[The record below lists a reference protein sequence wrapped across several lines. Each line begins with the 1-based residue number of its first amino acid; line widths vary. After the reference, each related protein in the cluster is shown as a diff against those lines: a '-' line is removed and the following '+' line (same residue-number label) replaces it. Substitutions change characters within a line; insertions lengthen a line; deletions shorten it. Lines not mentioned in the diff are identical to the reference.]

1 MSYNTDHKKTNNKPD
16 LSNRRAILGVFLIAV
31 GALWIFERLDLIP
44 SFWNDIL
51 ISWQMLLIG
60 IGVFS
65 IIGGNKTT
73 GTILIVIGS
82 FFLIGEVAQIPYELR
97 RIGWP
102 LIIVAVGIVILV
114 TQTGRYRKGTPIF
127 ETGEQSHRPQGNN
140 YFDDFIIFGGREV
153 YVDSQNFVGGKS
165 TSVFG
170 GTEYDLRQANL
181 SENGAVIDTLTL
193 FGGCGFKVPPD
204 WTVKNEVTAIFGAF
218 TDKRG
223 ASLNH
228 VVSDPSKTLVIKGF
242 AAFGGVE
249 VKYM

>member
-1 MSYNTDHKKTNNKPD
+1 MGHKSD
-16 LSNRRAILGVFLIAV
+16 ISNRRAVLGIFLIAI
-31 GALWIFERLDLIP
+31 GALWILERLDLIP

-73 GTILIVIGS
+73 GTILIVIGG
-82 FFLIGEVAQIPYELR
+82 FFLIPEVAHIPYELR

-102 LIIVAVGIVILV
+102 MLIIGVGVILLV
-114 TQTGRYRKGTPIF
+114 TQTGKHKKEPPNF
-127 ETGEQSHRPQGNN
+127 EQGKHQGMD
-140 YFDDFIIFGGREV
+140 YFDDFVIFGGREV
-153 YVDSQNFVGGKS
+153 YVDSQNFFGGRS

-170 GTEYDLRQANL
+170 GTEYDLRQARL
-181 SENGAVIDTLTL
+181 SQNGAVIDCLTM

-223 ASLNH
+223 ASLNQ